1 MVASTLRPD
10 RGPAATTIPDAHAA
24 FRADFLK
31 LIDRIGLAPDEGV
44 MLVEASS
51 GHPFET
57 CTPAELVPLLSNLLA
72 LAQRTPPT
80 TGGLACDA

>member
-1 MVASTLRPD
+1 MVASSVRPD
-10 RGPAATTIPDAHAA
+10 EGPAAASPNAGSA
-24 FRADFLK
+24 FRAEVLA
-31 LIDRIGLAPDEGV
+31 LIGSIGLAPDVAV

-51 GHPFET
+51 GHPFEN

-72 LAQRTPPT
+72 LAQRTTPT